1 MIRFALFSTDFG
13 ASINPW
19 AETELMPNQ
28 VDRDFSG
35 PSAWANVD
43 LDSYDETGD
52 LSIAASGIGQHCTCP
67 VESAPTMAGKKYRLT
82 FDVSGLIGTWTVKS
96 FDGTKTYGTVTAG
109 GAQEI
114 QWTATTT
121 GGIRLVA
128 NETNSAGAFDNFSLA
143 QIPAVMIDF
152 GEEPLFGDYDPNAGS
167 SGRGTRIPTLG
178 GAVDQ
183 DFGAFAEDGRISL
196 GLTDTVLSAQAIAE
210 LRSAFAAAGAQY
222 YFTDSISCWKVKFA
236 KPDGL
241 RVRQNLLYKASGNV
255 NVYSIELLLKI
266 DSKELCSNPL
276 DMN

>member
-1 MIRFALFSTDFG
+1 MTIKFALFSTDFG

-35 PSAWANVD
+35 ASAWSNVD

-52 LSIAASGIGQHCTCP
+52 LSIAASGIGQYCTCP
-67 VESAPTMAGKKYRLT
+67 VESAPTTAAKKYRLT
-82 FDVSGLIGTWTVKS
+82 FDVSGLTGTWTVKS
-96 FDGTKTYGTVTAG
+96 FDGVKTYGTVTAA

-114 QWTATTT
+114 EWTATTT
-121 GGIRLVA
+121 GGIRIVA
-128 NETNSAGAFDNFSLA
+128 NEVNSAGTFDNFSLA
-143 QIPAVMIDF
+143 QIPATMIDF

-183 DFGAFAEDGRISL
+183 DFGSFEEDGRIALALADVMLDSE
-196 GLTDTVLSAQAIAE
+196 TVSALE
-210 LRSAFAAAGAQY
+210 AAYAAVGAQY
-222 YFTDSISCWKVKFA
+222 CFTDSVSCWKVKFA

-241 RVRQNLLYKASGNV
+241 RIHQNLLYKAAGNAD
-255 NVYSIELLLKI
+255 VYSIELLLKI
-266 DSKELCSNPL
+266 DSKEI
-276 DMN
+276 